1 MTPTLRPAVGQ
12 RLARGTVSTSGD
24 SESREGREGVHR
36 GPRRGWVWVEKEGL
50 QGRGG
55 ELCDIGARQGSG
67 EVYHVILG
75 APKSS
80 LV

>member
-1 MTPTLRPAVGQ
+1 M
-12 RLARGTVSTSGD
+12 
-24 SESREGREGVHR
+24 
-36 GPRRGWVWVEKEGL
+36 WVEKEGL